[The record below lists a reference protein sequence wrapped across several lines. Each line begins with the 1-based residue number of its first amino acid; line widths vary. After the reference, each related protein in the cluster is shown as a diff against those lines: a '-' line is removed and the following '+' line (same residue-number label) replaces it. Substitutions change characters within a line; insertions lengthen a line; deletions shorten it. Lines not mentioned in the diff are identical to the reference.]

1 MPTIHLEAE
10 VSRESLLKA
19 IEQLNPQELDQ
30 LVIEVQNLRD
40 RRGTARLTAAESNLM
55 NRINQGLPEDLRSR
69 YNELIVRRRN
79 EVLTS
84 EELDE
89 LLRLTAPVEQLE
101 GSRLE
106 ALAELARLRGVA
118 LVALM
123 AELGI
128 PAHIDE

>member
-1 MPTIHLEAE
+1 MPTIHLEAQ

-55 NRINQGLPEDLRSR
+55 NRINQGLPEALRSR
-69 YNELIVRRRN
+69 YNELIVRRRS

-89 LLRLTAPVEQLE
+89 LLRLTALVEQLE

-118 LVALM
+118 LAALM

-128 PAHIDE
+128 PAHTDE

>member
-55 NRINQGLPEDLRSR
+55 NRINQGLPEALRSR

-89 LLRLTAPVEQLE
+89 LLRLTALVEQLE

-118 LVALM
+118 LAALM

-128 PAHIDE
+128 PAHTDE

>member
-40 RRGTARLTAAESNLM
+40 RRGTVRLTAAESNLM
-55 NRINQGLPEDLRSR
+55 NRINQGLPEALRSR

-89 LLRLTAPVEQLE
+89 LLRLTALVEQLE

-118 LVALM
+118 LAALM

-128 PAHIDE
+128 PAHTDE

>member
-55 NRINQGLPEDLRSR
+55 NRINHGLPEALRSR

-89 LLRLTAPVEQLE
+89 LLRLTALVEQLE

-118 LVALM
+118 LAALM

-128 PAHIDE
+128 PAHTVE

>member
-55 NRINQGLPEDLRSR
+55 NRINQGLPEALRSR

-89 LLRLTAPVEQLE
+89 LLRLTALVEQIE

-118 LVALM
+118 LAALM

-128 PAHIDE
+128 PAHTDE